1 MHEYEFIR
9 AGSSSPAG
17 CAAISGAALL
27 GGDIIDKK
35 TASQLKA
42 TIWIGKNGVSEQT
55 YEEIK
60 RQIKDR
66 EMVKVKWLR
75 STDVDPAGIAVACGA
90 ELVQTRGRTMVLAR
104 QKKPS
109 R

>member
-1 MHEYEFIR
+1 M
-9 AGSSSPAG
+9 
-17 CAAISGAALL
+17 AISGAALL

-35 TASQLKA
+35 AASQLKA
-42 TIWIGKNGVSEQT
+42 TIWIGKNGVTEQT

-66 EMVKVKWLR
+66 EMVKVKWLKN
-75 STDVDPAGIAVACGA
+75 TEVDPAGIATACRA

-104 QKKPS
+104 LRKPS
-109 R
+109 K